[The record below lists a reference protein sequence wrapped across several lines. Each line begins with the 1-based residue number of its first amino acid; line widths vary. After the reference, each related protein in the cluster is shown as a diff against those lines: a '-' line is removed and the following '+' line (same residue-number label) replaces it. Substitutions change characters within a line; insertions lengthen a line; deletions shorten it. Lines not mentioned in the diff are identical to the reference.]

1 MHVRIFSSSPWT
13 LERALSLGFDKAKL
27 KSMETYLKAVKLFRN
42 DQNNSGEPEYSQVI
56 QINLNSIVPSV
67 SGPKRPQDRVA
78 VTDMKSDFQACL
90 NEKVGFKG
98 FQIAAEKQND
108 VVSIHYEGSE
118 YKLAHGSVVIA
129 AVISCTN
136 NCNPSVMLAAGLLA
150 KKAVEAGLRV
160 KPYIRT
166 SLSPGSGMVT
176 HYLSSS
182 GVLPYL
188 SKLGLTPRE
197 FNSYGAR
204 RGNDAVMTRGTFANI
219 KLFNKF
225 IGKPAPKTVHF
236 PSGQTL
242 DVFEAAELY
251 QKEGIPLI
259 ILAGKKYGSGNSRD
273 WAAKGPYLLQS
284 ALIGGGGSRGA
295 NQKSG
300 LAGSEERRTQTQ
312 GVRRDLPAAAQD
324 RGQSPGLLESGIR
337 LRTSGRCGTKDT
349 TDGPNECVL
358 KINNTESSKTPDLIE
373 VQSHIMMFLR
383 AAGFP
388 TASVYRTKGDHITS
402 LTSIDS
408 GSEIKSYL
416 VRLLT
421 YLPGRPI
428 AEIPI
433 SSQLL
438 YEIGRLAAKLDKTLE
453 NFHHP
458 QLSSLHRENFIWN
471 LKNVPLLEKYLYA
484 LGQNR
489 KREIVEQVIQLFKDE
504 VMTKLSHFR
513 ECINHGDLNDHN
525 ILIESS
531 KSACG
536 DAVYQVSG
544 ILDFDDMS
552 YGYYVF
558 EVAITIM
565 YMMIESKT
573 PIQGQPYFSPVC
585 CSSLVTGYLAPVLAI
600 RSAPSKIALSSC
612 GSLAQHHSVEP
623 HYLRGRLYQVE
634 YAMEAIG
641 HAGTCLGILANDG
654 VLLAAERRNIHK
666 LLDEVF
672 FSEKIYK
679 LNEDMACSVAGI
691 TSDANVLTNELR
703 LIAQRYLLQ
712 YQEPIPCEQLVT
724 ALCDIKQAYTQFGGK
739 RPFGVSLLYI
749 GWDKHYGFQLYQS
762 DPSGNYGGWKAT
774 CIGNN
779 SAAAVSML
787 KQDYKEGEM
796 TLKSAL
802 ALAIK
807 VLNKTMDVSKLSA
820 EKVEIA
826 TLTRENGKT
835 VIRVLKQKEVEQ
847 LIKKHEEEEAKA
859 EREKKEKEQKEKD
872 K

>member
-1 MHVRIFSSSPWT
+1 MSSGDGQQSQALTKPTFSEVQAS
-13 LERALSLGFDKAKL
+13 ALVESVFGL
-27 KSMETYLKAVKLFRN
+27 KVSKIQPLPSYD
-42 DQNNSGEPEYSQVI
+42 DQNFHV
-56 QINLNSIVPSV
+56 
-67 SGPKRPQDRVA
+67 
-78 VTDMKSDFQACL
+78 C
-90 NEKVGFKG
+90 
-98 FQIAAEKQND
+98 
-108 VVSIHYEGSE
+108 
-118 YKLAHGSVVIA
+118 
-129 AVISCTN
+129 IS
-136 NCNPSVMLAAGLLA
+136 
-150 KKAVEAGLRV
+150 R
-160 KPYIRT
+160 
-166 SLSPGSGMVT
+166 
-176 HYLSSS
+176 
-182 GVLPYL
+182 
-188 SKLGLTPRE
+188 
-197 FNSYGAR
+197 
-204 RGNDAVMTRGTFANI
+204 
-219 KLFNKF
+219 
-225 IGKPAPKTVHF
+225 
-236 PSGQTL
+236 
-242 DVFEAAELY
+242 
-251 QKEGIPLI
+251 
-259 ILAGKKYGSGNSRD
+259 
-273 WAAKGPYLLQS
+273 
-284 ALIGGGGSRGA
+284 
-295 NQKSG
+295 
-300 LAGSEERRTQTQ
+300 
-312 GVRRDLPAAAQD
+312 
-324 RGQSPGLLESGIR
+324 
-337 LRTSGRCGTKDT
+337 TKDT
-349 TDGPNECVL
+349 TDGPNEYVL
-358 KINNTESSKTPDLIE
+358 KISNSESSKTPDLIE
-373 VQSHIMMFLR
+373 VQSHIIIFLR

-388 TASVYRTKGDHITS
+388 TASVCRTKGDNITS
-402 LTSIDS
+402 LMSVDS

-433 SSQLL
+433 SPQLL
-438 YEIGRLAAKLDKTLE
+438 YEIGRVAAKLDKTLE
-453 NFHHP
+453 KFHHP
-458 QLSSLHRENFIWN
+458 KLSSLHRENFIWN

-489 KREIVEQVIQLFKDE
+489 NREMVEQVVQLFKDE

-531 KSACG
+531 KSAFG

-573 PIQGQPYFSPVC
+573 PIQSRRYDSRTTIFSP
-585 CSSLVTGYLAPVLAI
+585 
-600 RSAPSKIALSSC
+600 
-612 GSLAQHHSVEP
+612 E
-623 HYLRGRLYQVE
+623 GRLYQVE

>member
-1 MHVRIFSSSPWT
+1 M
-13 LERALSLGFDKAKL
+13 LG
-27 KSMETYLKAVKLFRN
+27 
-42 DQNNSGEPEYSQVI
+42 
-56 QINLNSIVPSV
+56 
-67 SGPKRPQDRVA
+67 
-78 VTDMKSDFQACL
+78 
-90 NEKVGFKG
+90 
-98 FQIAAEKQND
+98 
-108 VVSIHYEGSE
+108 
-118 YKLAHGSVVIA
+118 
-129 AVISCTN
+129 
-136 NCNPSVMLAAGLLA
+136 
-150 KKAVEAGLRV
+150 
-160 KPYIRT
+160 
-166 SLSPGSGMVT
+166 
-176 HYLSSS
+176 
-182 GVLPYL
+182 
-188 SKLGLTPRE
+188 
-197 FNSYGAR
+197 
-204 RGNDAVMTRGTFANI
+204 
-219 KLFNKF
+219 
-225 IGKPAPKTVHF
+225 
-236 PSGQTL
+236 
-242 DVFEAAELY
+242 
-251 QKEGIPLI
+251 
-259 ILAGKKYGSGNSRD
+259 
-273 WAAKGPYLLQS
+273 
-284 ALIGGGGSRGA
+284 
-295 NQKSG
+295 
-300 LAGSEERRTQTQ
+300 
-312 GVRRDLPAAAQD
+312 AQ
-324 RGQSPGLLESGIR
+324 E
-337 LRTSGRCGTKDT
+337 
-349 TDGPNECVL
+349 
-358 KINNTESSKTPDLIE
+358 
-373 VQSHIMMFLR
+373 
-383 AAGFP
+383 
-388 TASVYRTKGDHITS
+388 
-402 LTSIDS
+402 
-408 GSEIKSYL
+408 
-416 VRLLT
+416 
-421 YLPGRPI
+421 
-428 AEIPI
+428 
-433 SSQLL
+433 
-438 YEIGRLAAKLDKTLE
+438 
-453 NFHHP
+453 FHHP
-458 QLSSLHRENFIWN
+458 KLNLLHRENFIWN
-471 LKNVPLLEKYLYA
+471 LKNVPLLEKYIGA
-484 LGQNR
+484 LSQNR
-489 KREIVEQVIQLFKDE
+489 NREIVEQVIQLFKEE

-525 ILIESS
+525 ILVDS
-531 KSACG
+531 KSASG

-544 ILDFDDMS
+544 ILDFGDMS

-565 YMMIESKT
+565 YMMIEST
-573 PIQGQPYFSPVC
+573 NPIQVGGHILAGFESVIPLTAVERSALFVLVCSRFSQSLVMAAYSCQLYPDNKEYLMITAKTGWQHLQQLFDMGQKAVEEIWFETAKSYESRISSRRYDSRTTIFSP
-585 CSSLVTGYLAPVLAI
+585 
-600 RSAPSKIALSSC
+600 
-612 GSLAQHHSVEP
+612 E
-623 HYLRGRLYQVE
+623 GRLYQVE

-835 VIRVLKQKEVEQ
+835 MIRVLKQKEVEQ